1 MEPFKQYFNPAKAG
15 LNALH
20 AATTIGTVKLDY
32 NTRPGLTTT
41 QVWSGTW
48 KWVNKVVLLE
58 VFLYSNELE
67 VQLVSK
73 HYMNSYTDTNGTHTG
88 GYKDSIFWYTEVPEK
103 NLLRIRSYIFP
114 KKPGVQPDI
123 KAATVELEAFLESP
137 KIAKDVKITIV
148 KAIPNG
154 FTYFSSVE
162 EAERHRGMI

>member
-32 NTRPGLTTT
+32 NTRPDQTLT

-58 VFLYSNELE
+58 VFLYGNELE
-67 VQLVSK
+67 VQLISS
-73 HYMNSYTDTNGTHTG
+73 HYMNSYTDTG
-88 GYKDSIFWYTEVPEK
+88 GYRDTISWYTEIPEK
-103 NLLRIRSYIFP
+103 TLLRVRSYIFP
-114 KKPGVQPDI
+114 KKPGVRPDI

-137 KIAKDVKITIV
+137 KIAKDVKITIA